1 MQMQLQRVSDGG
13 WSDLHE
19 PSLRGI
25 SGGGEWLYRN
35 PFLPARLMDDEV
47 AVAECL
53 VRMAEY
59 VQGGAEFYSLAEGCQ
74 DQYLSLLMAE
84 SEQTGEAVRAEPQ
97 VWAPA

>member
-1 MQMQLQRVSDGG
+1 
-13 WSDLHE
+13 
-19 PSLRGI
+19 
-25 SGGGEWLYRN
+25 
-35 PFLPARLMDDEV
+35 V

-84 SEQTGEAVRAEPQ
+84 AEQTGKTVSAETQ
-97 VWAPA
+97 VWTPA